1 MAKAR
6 TRDDGLHDQYC
17 ESTPGIQRFLYDEA
31 YHRQAA
37 ATGHT
42 EWSKVNPSI
51 FTVCFTAKDSYETNG
66 SVILTT
72 EIVLN
77 TQLCGSN
84 DKVKVFDD
92 SKGCDDDE
100 IKIIGHSKNYNPP
113 SHVNVLQKLNYRK
126 HEVIG
131 DGNCLYYS
139 VAHQAGFI
147 GRLSRGDICIA
158 KQLRMLA
165 LITMQKHP
173 SVRIEDGLSQ
183 HQWEQKKLR
192 ILHSKEVI

>member
-1 MAKAR
+1 MALNEAIHLERIFCDDSFIDNAVSKAR
-6 TRDDGLHDQYC
+6 TFCFDK
-17 ESTPGIQRFLYDEA
+17 FL
-31 YHRQAA
+31 
-37 ATGHT
+37 
-42 EWSKVNPSI
+42 PSI
-51 FTVCFTAKDSYETNG
+51 VPNVLIADSCETNG

-92 SKGCDDDE
+92 SKACDDDE

-113 SHVNVLQKLNYRK
+113 LHVNVLQKLNYRK

-192 ILHSKEVI
+192 ILHSNEVI